1 MKNRLLSMLAFAAV
15 LGAAVPVAEA
25 PAPRDVGP
33 PVLELAAAYGQV
45 VLIGDGEIF
54 IGEPANSTRSGVV
67 YVYRRGGGG
76 AWVEAAQLTAPDAER
91 SDGFGSA
98 LALSGSTLLVGGEGS
113 SGDAAR
119 VHVFQKQGGDWSHS
133 AQIQP
138 SAAAASPTFG
148 AAVAMAGDLAL
159 IGDPGAGDGTGAV
172 YRFSAAG
179 GGWNSAGPLTSPE
192 AGAGGRF
199 GSALAVDDGRLLVGA
214 PGAAGAPGSVHV
226 YERGGDGA
234 WAFASLVAA
243 PGANVT
249 GFGAALYV
257 NGNEAIA
264 VARAGGGGR
273 GGRGGRGGGGAA
285 STVHVLQYSEGGR
298 NSGWN
303 PAGQLM
309 PFDGGAGFGSSM
321 AVTDGE
327 VWVGASGANAI
338 YVFERGDQAGE
349 WAGTYKL
356 SASADNVSGL
366 ASALSVVGNTA
377 VAGATGTDR
386 SGSAVVFERGANGD
400 WSEAADVRGP
410 ADAIASMTGGE
421 QKCSAEGK
429 IDVFDC
435 GAADLVS
442 FLSVEDLGGTRGESV
457 NDVWGWVDP
466 QTNREYAIVA
476 RRNGTSFVDMTDAEN
491 PVYIGRLPRTEGS
504 PGSTWRDIKTYQN
517 HAYIVSDAA
526 GQHGMQV
533 FDLTRLRD
541 HGTEEIVF
549 DMDAHY
555 QGIASAHNIVINEE
569 TGFAYSVGSGG
580 GGETCGGGLHMIDI
594 RQPKTPTFAG
604 CFSDPL
610 TGRSNTGYSHD
621 AQCFVYR
628 GPDEDYSEH
637 ELCVGSNENSMSIA
651 DVTDKANPE
660 ALSRISYPRFGYV
673 HQGWVSEDHRYF
685 FMGDESDEISEAR
698 GDNPFSGTRTLVY
711 DITDLEDPQLV
722 KEFFGTT
729 TASDHNLYVRGDLM
743 FQSNYLAGLRVVDVS
758 DPENPVEVGFFDTV
772 PFSENTPSMSGSWSN
787 FPFFPSGIVIVTS
800 GQQGL
805 FLVRPHRPVS

>member
-1 MKNRLLSMLAFAAV
+1 
-15 LGAAVPVAEA
+15 
-25 PAPRDVGP
+25 
-33 PVLELAAAYGQV
+33 
-45 VLIGDGEIF
+45 
-54 IGEPANSTRSGVV
+54 
-67 YVYRRGGGG
+67 
-76 AWVEAAQLTAPDAER
+76 
-91 SDGFGSA
+91 
-98 LALSGSTLLVGGEGS
+98 
-113 SGDAAR
+113 
-119 VHVFQKQGGDWSHS
+119 
-133 AQIQP
+133 
-138 SAAAASPTFG
+138 
-148 AAVAMAGDLAL
+148 
-159 IGDPGAGDGTGAV
+159 
-172 YRFSAAG
+172 
-179 GGWNSAGPLTSPE
+179 
-192 AGAGGRF
+192 
-199 GSALAVDDGRLLVGA
+199 
-214 PGAAGAPGSVHV
+214 
-226 YERGGDGA
+226 
-234 WAFASLVAA
+234 
-243 PGANVT
+243 
-249 GFGAALYV
+249 
-257 NGNEAIA
+257 
-264 VARAGGGGR
+264 
-273 GGRGGRGGGGAA
+273 
-285 STVHVLQYSEGGR
+285 
-298 NSGWN
+298 
-303 PAGQLM
+303 
-309 PFDGGAGFGSSM
+309 
-321 AVTDGE
+321 
-327 VWVGASGANAI
+327 
-338 YVFERGDQAGE
+338 
-349 WAGTYKL
+349 
-356 SASADNVSGL
+356 
-366 ASALSVVGNTA
+366 
-377 VAGATGTDR
+377 
-386 SGSAVVFERGANGD
+386 
-400 WSEAADVRGP
+400 
-410 ADAIASMTGGE
+410 
-421 QKCSAEGK
+421 
-429 IDVFDC
+429 
-435 GAADLVS
+435 
-442 FLSVEDLGGTRGESV
+442 
-457 NDVWGWVDP
+457 
-466 QTNREYAIVA
+466 
-476 RRNGTSFVDMTDAEN
+476 MTDAEN